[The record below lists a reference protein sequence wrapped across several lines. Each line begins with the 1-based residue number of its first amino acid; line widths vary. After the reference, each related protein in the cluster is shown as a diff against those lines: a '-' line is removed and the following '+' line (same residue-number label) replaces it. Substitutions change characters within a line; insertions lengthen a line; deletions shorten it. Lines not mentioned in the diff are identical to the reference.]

1 MTLKF
6 AVIKFCQRTFFK
18 SISEHQSPW
27 NKLLIEASTFPE
39 QYRLYW
45 NESSHFEAA
54 TFSRKDFFQIGVC
67 SSYFLLITTSWWQIL
82 FLISYFFK
90 INTFSAQLLSRRD
103 FFFRISNYS
112 EHVLFRKQ
120 VLLPNSHFFRRS
132 TFLAAAISWKQSLF
146 VIVLRN
152 QFHSIYT
159 WKDFPLTSIH
169 SFKRIMIWS
178 DLEIL

>member
-1 MTLKF
+1 MHSFKVNVIISKEYSQPSILSTVLYIFLTVKF

-18 SISEHQSPW
+18 RISEHQSPW

-45 NESSHFEAA
+45 NENSDFEAA
-54 TFSRKDFFQIGVC
+54 TFPQKDFFQIVVW

-82 FLISYFFK
+82 LLISYFFK

-112 EHVLFRKQ
+112 EHVLFR
-120 VLLPNSHFFRRS
+120 NRYFFRTANFSEEVLFRIS
-132 TFLAAAISWKQSLF
+132 YFLKTITFRDSSA
-146 VIVLRN
+146 
-152 QFHSIYT
+152 
-159 WKDFPLTSIH
+159 
-169 SFKRIMIWS
+169 
-178 DLEIL
+178 

>member
-1 MTLKF
+1 M
-6 AVIKFCQRTFFK
+6 KFCQRTFFK

-112 EHVLFRKQ
+112 EHVLFR
-120 VLLPNSHFFRRS
+120 SRYFFRTAIFSEEVLFRS
-132 TFLAAAISWKQSLF
+132 SYLVKTVTFRDSSA
-146 VIVLRN
+146 
-152 QFHSIYT
+152 
-159 WKDFPLTSIH
+159 
-169 SFKRIMIWS
+169 
-178 DLEIL
+178 